1 MKRLAL
7 IFMSLLFISLSASC
21 KANDAADIPSD
32 ADATGRITAVLS
44 GAGSDDVI
52 TDIPSDIE
60 IAYISA
66 DKVFFEDLKQVEDNA
81 TIIVEADVRKNLG
94 QKVST
99 HYDEGLKKELPD
111 AGYTKWEIEVTK
123 VYKGDLKAED
133 KLVLLQNYYVW
144 TYSDGKEQFVTL
156 TDLKPAEKDRKYLLF
171 LKYDDRNEGYWP
183 VGDYEGMFAV
193 PTDEMKKM
201 AKDMTLEQSD
211 FDVYN
216 YEQLNYLIPIYN
228 EVVPKYFD

>member
-1 MKRLAL
+1 MKRFVL
-7 IFMSLLFISLSASC
+7 IFISLLLISLSASC

-32 ADATGRITAVLS
+32 ADTTDGITVVQS
-44 GAGSDDVI
+44 DVGSEDVI

-60 IAYISA
+60 VAYIFA

-123 VYKGDLKAED
+123 VYKGDLKVED
-133 KLVLLQNYYVW
+133 RLVLLQNYYVW
-144 TYSDGKEQFVTL
+144 TYPDGKEQFVTL
-156 TDLKPAEKDRKYLLF
+156 TDLKPAKKDSKYLLF

-183 VGDYEGMFAV
+183 VGDYEGMFPV
-193 PTDEMKKM
+193 PTDEMKEKV
-201 AKDMTLEQSD
+201 KDMTLEQSD